1 MQLGWPANS
10 LNNRYGALILA
21 GIFFGTTGTA
31 QALGPDGLSP
41 LAVGSGRLIIG
52 AILLWIITRFTT
64 KTAKP
69 IAKSD
74 LWIAS
79 IGFTLYQ
86 LTFFS
91 AVKSTGVTIGTVTAL
106 GSAPALTGIIAFLL
120 KGEKPSK
127 RWFLATIVTTAG
139 IAVLS
144 SAKGFSQFNLTG
156 FLLALGAGASYSLF
170 AVASKSALTS
180 GVGIPEAMT
189 KIILLASL
197 LGLPF
202 IFVGDFA
209 PFVSLHGVEMLLWL
223 GLVPTALAYL
233 AYAFGLK
240 SVQAGTAS
248 TLILAEPATATLL
261 AALILHESLNLRS
274 IYGIA
279 IIACG
284 LIYLAREKSRT

>member
-1 MQLGWPANS
+1 M
-10 LNNRYGALILA
+10 NNRYGSLILS

-41 LAVGSGRLIIG
+41 LAVGSGRLIFG
-52 AILLWIITRFTT
+52 ALLLWIITRFTT
-64 KTAKP
+64 KTAIP
-69 IAKSD
+69 IAKKD
-74 LWIAS
+74 LWLAS

-106 GSAPALTGIIAFLL
+106 GSAPALTGLIAFLL
-120 KGEKPSK
+120 KGDKPSK
-127 RWFLATIVTTAG
+127 RWFLATAVTTCG

-144 SAKGFSQFNLTG
+144 SAKGFSHFNLSG

-189 KIILLASL
+189 KIILLASV
-197 LGLPF
+197 LGAPF
-202 IFVGDFA
+202 LFVGDFA
-209 PFVSLHGVEMLLWL
+209 PFVSLHGIEMLVWL
-223 GLVPTALAYL
+223 GLIPTALAYL
-233 AYAFGLK
+233 AYAYGLTA
-240 SVQAGTAS
+240 VQASTAS

-261 AALILHESLNLRS
+261 AALILHESLNQRS
-274 IYGIA
+274 LFGIA

-284 LIYLAREKSRT
+284 LIYLAREKTPLKQ

>member
-1 MQLGWPANS
+1 MG
-10 LNNRYGALILA
+10 NRYGALILA

-41 LAVGSGRLIIG
+41 LAVGSGRLIFG
-52 AILLWIITRFTT
+52 AFFLWIITRFTV
-64 KTAKP
+64 KTAIP
-69 IAKSD
+69 IAKKD
-74 LWIAS
+74 LWLAS
-79 IGFTLYQ
+79 IGFNLYQ

-106 GSAPALTGIIAFLL
+106 GSAPALTGIIAFIL
-120 KGEKPSK
+120 KGEKASK
-127 RWFLATIVTTAG
+127 RWFLATIVTTCG

-170 AVASKSALTS
+170 AVASKSALSS
-180 GVGIPEAMT
+180 GIGIPEAMT
-189 KIILLASL
+189 KIILLASI

-209 PFVSLHGVEMLLWL
+209 PLISAHGIEMLIWL

-233 AYAFGLK
+233 AYAFGLV
-240 SVQAGTAS
+240 SVQASTAS
-248 TLILAEPATATLL
+248 TLILAEPATATVL
-261 AALILHESLNLRS
+261 AALVLHESLNLRS

-279 IIACG
+279 IIVCG
-284 LIYLAREKSRT
+284 VVYLSREKAATKQ